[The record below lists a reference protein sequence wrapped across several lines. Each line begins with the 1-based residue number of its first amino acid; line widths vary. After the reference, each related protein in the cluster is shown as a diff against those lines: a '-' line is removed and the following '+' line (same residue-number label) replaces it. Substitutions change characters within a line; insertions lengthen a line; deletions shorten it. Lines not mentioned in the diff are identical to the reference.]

1 MAPPIVRLTSGATV
15 ERTLSSAQI
24 HRYDVVLRRGDYLH
38 LTVEQQGTDAALAS
52 LVRGG
57 DLAVD
62 SLDARIDDLFEPETL
77 ALIAEDAGTY
87 RIEIRRS
94 ASAPL
99 RGRYVLHVDEMRPA
113 LSQDQ
118 DRVDAERAFQQGH
131 ELSTARRPAGPVRR
145 ARAATR
151 RCRGRLS
158 GARRP
163 ARRRRVLL
171 ETGNLQWRLGRDDAV
186 ETGRHARQIA
196 RELGD
201 SAAESAA
208 LRIVTSACQ
217 RTGDSACS
225 FEAIDEATAIDHAA
239 GHKRAEADD
248 LNRAGIVYG
257 RTDNAEE
264 AIAHFQRALPLARAT
279 QSTVVEANVLNNLGI
294 AYKDLGEYDASLQ
307 RYEQA
312 LVSPRAAGD
321 LEYQGV
327 LLNNMGNL
335 QRLLGRNEK
344 ALALHT
350 RALALA
356 RKSGGKENE
365 ARSLNTIG
373 LTYSRAAPVRAG
385 ARLSPAGARHARG
398 DRRLGRSGGDA
409 RRDRQRAGRHRGART
424 RRSTP

>member
-24 HRYDVVLRRGDYLH
+24 HRYEVVLRRGDYLH
-38 LTVEQQGTDAALAS
+38 LTVEQQGTDAALRVS
-52 LVRGG
+52 GPGG
-57 DLAVD
+57 DLAVA
-62 SLDARIDDLFEPETL
+62 LDAADDLFEPETL

-131 ELSTARRPAGPVRR
+131 ELSTARRPAGWLDALARLDAAAVAFQALGDRR
-145 ARAATR
+145 GTM
-151 RCRGRLS
+151 
-158 GARRP
+158 
-163 ARRRRVLL
+163 RVLL

-208 LRIVTSACQ
+208 LRILASACQ

-225 FEAIDEATAIDHAA
+225 LKALDEAAALDHAA

-248 LNRAGIVYG
+248 LNRAGITHG
-257 RTDNAEE
+257 RTDSAEE

-294 AYKDLGEYDASLQ
+294 AYGDPGRVRRVAPEV
-307 RYEQA
+307 RTG
-312 LVSPRAAGD
+312 PR
-321 LEYQGV
+321 QPRV
-327 LLNNMGNL
+327 
-335 QRLLGRNEK
+335 
-344 ALALHT
+344 
-350 RALALA
+350 
-356 RKSGGKENE
+356 
-365 ARSLNTIG
+365 RSATLNTKESCSTTWVICSASWDATRKRSSFTG
-373 LTYSRAAPVRAG
+373 ERSPSPGRPAGVRTKPVHSTRSASPTTRWVSTREHSSFISRRWPSASRSPIWPVR
-385 ARLSPAGARHARG
+385 R
-398 DRRLGRSGGDA
+398 
-409 RRDRQRAGRHRGART
+409 
-424 RRSTP
+424 